1 MKNQISCIYVTDN
14 HYFCKKQKMS
24 EENPTQ
30 QEFSKEDMQE
40 YKKNPFRQYGIYS
53 SIVFQMLA
61 IIALGFWGG
70 KKLNDY
76 FGIGNNLLT
85 VGIGFLGLGLAL
97 YNTLKQLEN
106 LNKEK

>member
-1 MKNQISCIYVTDN
+1 MSDEDFKDQKLNKDEE
-14 HYFCKKQKMS
+14 KQYK
-24 EENPTQ
+24 ENPL
-30 QEFSKEDMQE
+30 
-40 YKKNPFRQYGIYS
+40 RQYGIYS

-76 FGIGNNLLT
+76 FELNNNLLT
-85 VGIGFLGLGLAL
+85 VFVGLSGLGLAL

-106 LNKEK
+106 LNKK

>member
-1 MKNQISCIYVTDN
+1 MLWRIIIFVKIKT
-14 HYFCKKQKMS
+14 MS
-24 EENPTQ
+24 EENPTE
-30 QEFSKEDMQE
+30 QEFSKEDEKE
-40 YKKNPFRQYGIYS
+40 YNQSPFRQYGVYS

-76 FGIGNNLLT
+76 FEIKNNLLT
-85 VGIGFLGLGLAL
+85 VGVGFLGLGLSL

-106 LNKEK
+106 LNKNK

>member
-1 MKNQISCIYVTDN
+1 M
-14 HYFCKKQKMS
+14 MS
-24 EENPTQ
+24 EPRTNDRDTHKESKKIPSENPL
-30 QEFSKEDMQE
+30 
-40 YKKNPFRQYGIYS
+40 RQYGVYS

-76 FGIGNNLLT
+76 FQVNNNLLT
-85 VGIGFLGLGLAL
+85 VGIGFLGLGLSL

-106 LNKEK
+106 INQEK

>member
-1 MKNQISCIYVTDN
+1 
-14 HYFCKKQKMS
+14 MS
-24 EENPTQ
+24 DENPTE
-30 QEFSKEDMQE
+30 QEFSKEDREE
-40 YKKNPFRQYGIYS
+40 YKKSPFRQYGVYS

-76 FGIGNNLLT
+76 FEINNNLLT

-97 YNTLKQLEN
+97 YNTLKQLDN
-106 LNKEK
+106 LNKEEK

>member
-1 MKNQISCIYVTDN
+1 MSDEDFKDQKLNKDEE
-14 HYFCKKQKMS
+14 KQYK
-24 EENPTQ
+24 ENPL
-30 QEFSKEDMQE
+30 
-40 YKKNPFRQYGIYS
+40 RQYGIYS

-76 FGIGNNLLT
+76 FELKNNLLT
-85 VGIGFLGLGLAL
+85 VVIGLSGLGLAL

-106 LNKEK
+106 INK

>member
-1 MKNQISCIYVTDN
+1 
-14 HYFCKKQKMS
+14 MS
-24 EENPTQ
+24 EKDYEEQKHSKNDQDKYGDNPL
-30 QEFSKEDMQE
+30 
-40 YKKNPFRQYGIYS
+40 RQYGIYS

-76 FGIGNNLLT
+76 LELQNNLLT
-85 VGIGFLGLGLAL
+85 VFIGLSGLGLAL

-106 LNKEK
+106 LNK

>member
-1 MKNQISCIYVTDN
+1 MSNEDFKDQKLNKD
-14 HYFCKKQKMS
+14 KEKQYT
-24 EENPTQ
+24 ENPL
-30 QEFSKEDMQE
+30 
-40 YKKNPFRQYGIYS
+40 RQYGIYS

-76 FGIGNNLLT
+76 FELNNNLLT
-85 VGIGFLGLGLAL
+85 VVIGLSGLGLAL

-106 LNKEK
+106 INK